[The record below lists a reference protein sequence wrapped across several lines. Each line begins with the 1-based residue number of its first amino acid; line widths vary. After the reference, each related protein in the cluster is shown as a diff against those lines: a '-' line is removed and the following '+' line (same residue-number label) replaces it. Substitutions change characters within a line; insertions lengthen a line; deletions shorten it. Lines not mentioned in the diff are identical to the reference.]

1 MPHLILEYTENI
13 KEKIKFP
20 ELFVQLHQ
28 IIVEVATASLESCK
42 SRAIKH
48 KHFFI
53 GSGDPKNAF
62 IHVHIDLG
70 EGRPLSVR
78 KELGEK
84 ILTALEKHFSKSL
97 EELNLQISVEP
108 RELLEGLYFKIPR
121 GTI

>member
-1 MPHLILEYTENI
+1 MPHIILEYTENV
-13 KEKIKFP
+13 KEKSKFQ

-28 IIVEVATASLESCK
+28 IIVEVANASLESCK

-48 KHFFI
+48 KNFFI
-53 GSGDPKNAF
+53 GNGDVKNAF
-62 IHVHIDLG
+62 IYVQILLM

-84 ILTALEKHFSKSL
+84 ILAALEKHFSKSL

-108 RELLEGLYFKIPR
+108 KELSEGLYFKIPL
-121 GTI
+121 GSI